1 MGTANE
7 KTVHAVVVGDVML
20 DSWLLGSAK
29 RLAQEAPVPVMSLEA
44 TENAPGGAANTAA
57 NLVALGARVRLVGV
71 VGDDPSGA
79 DLVRSLRLL
88 GVKTDLVTVPGRRTA
103 HKRRLVTGGQLTAR
117 YDEEDHD
124 VIPEEAER
132 ELLRRVRAAVRGAD
146 VVVACDYGGG
156 VFTPAVRRALAGF
169 PLLVVDAHAVAPWR
183 ECGPAAVLP
192 NFAEVVRLLGD
203 EDGEDGERDRPAYL
217 MSRSDELLARTGAGI
232 VVTTLDGDGTL
243 LHRSGRPPYRTYA
256 EPAPQHM
263 ATGAGDTYTA
273 AFALW
278 LAAGASPE
286 EAAQAGQAAA
296 GVVVRR
302 PGTAICTRHDL
313 LRALRRREGAVQAPE
328 RLAQL
333 LDEHRRRGERVVF
346 TNGCFDVLH
355 RGHVTYLEQAGRLG
369 DVLVVAVNSDASV
382 ARLKGPG
389 RPVNPCEDRMSVLA
403 ALNDVDYVVEFD
415 EDTPERLLRMIRP
428 ELYVKGGDYTPE
440 MLPEAPLVRA
450 LGGEVRVLGYLPD
463 HSTSAIIGRMQSLPG
478 QPEQLGNA

>member
-1 MGTANE
+1 MGTE
-7 KTVHAVVVGDVML
+7 KAVNVVVVGDVML

-44 TENAPGGAANTAA
+44 TEDAPGGAANTAA
-57 NLVALGARVRLVGV
+57 NLVALGAHVRLVGA
-71 VGDDPSGA
+71 VGDDACG
-79 DLVRSLRLL
+79 DELVRSLRLR
-88 GVKTDLVTVPGRRTA
+88 GVETDLLTVPGRRTS
-103 HKRRLVTGGQLTAR
+103 HKWRLVASGQLTAR
-117 YDEEDHD
+117 YDEEDLD
-124 VIPEEAER
+124 VLSGQAER
-132 ELLRRVRAAVRGAD
+132 ELLERLTAALPGAD

-156 VFTPAVRRALAGF
+156 VFTPAVRRALTGL

-183 ECGPAAVLP
+183 ESGPAAVLP
-192 NFAEVVRLLGD
+192 NYAEVVRLLGHV
-203 EDGEDGERDRPAYL
+203 DGNADRLAYL
-217 MSRSDELLARTGAGI
+217 TSRSDRLLELTGARI
-232 VVTTLDGDGTL
+232 VVTTLDGEGTL

-256 EPAPQHM
+256 QPAPHHM

-278 LAAGASPE
+278 LAGGATPE
-286 EAAQAGQAAA
+286 EAAEAGQAAA

-302 PGTAICTRHDL
+302 QGTAVCTRYEL
-313 LRALRRREGAVQAPE
+313 LRALRRQEGAVQTAE

-355 RGHVTYLEQAGRLG
+355 RGHVTYLEQAGQLG

-403 ALNDVDYVVEFD
+403 ALNDVDYVTEFE

-440 MLPEAPLVRA
+440 MLAEAPLVRS

-463 HSTSAIIGRMQSLPG
+463 RSTTAIIGRLRSLP
-478 QPEQLGNA
+478 EQFDSA